1 MHFYDY
7 TIVVGGKHSHREHDS
22 DHLERWAVAV
32 FRDMIDRH
40 GSEFDE
46 PVPPLPIYRLK
57 WTHRD
62 HGIALATLYERET
75 PVSTSILLADD
86 IDPEQEREAVIDM
99 LQFILQLYHDTA
111 VEPAFDVMTIQSR
124 PVIMSMPL
132 PSEVTGEVDC
142 MDMVGDM
149 LPCLA
154 AAFFESTGDQSF

>member
-1 MHFYDY
+1 
-7 TIVVGGKHSHREHDS
+7 
-22 DHLERWAVAV
+22 
-32 FRDMIDRH
+32 
-40 GSEFDE
+40 
-46 PVPPLPIYRLK
+46 
-57 WTHRD
+57 
-62 HGIALATLYERET
+62 
-75 PVSTSILLADD
+75 
-86 IDPEQEREAVIDM
+86 M